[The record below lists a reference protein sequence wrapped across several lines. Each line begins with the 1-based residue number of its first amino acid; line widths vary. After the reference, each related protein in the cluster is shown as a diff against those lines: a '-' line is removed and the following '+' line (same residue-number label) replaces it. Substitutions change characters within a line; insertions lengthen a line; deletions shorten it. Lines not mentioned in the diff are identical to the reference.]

1 MLNRNQP
8 PRPALSIGMLLIV
21 TALVCLLYL
30 LPHEMLTVLTV
41 WTLTSFPIG
50 VLIGHCVLNE
60 E

>member
-30 LPHEMLTVLTV
+30 LPHEMLTV